1 MAGMYPK
8 NEEITIFGEKVQW
21 PGVDASGKFTNGSF
35 DDPLVKPSFIPA
47 ETINLILDNLSGL
60 ITKLGGTPNNT
71 SAAQLAELF
80 VSAATAN
87 KGIMRDAAGRA
98 QVAAPATEA
107 DIARKKEIDDII
119 NGIVALKKLTVEG
132 DIIQKG
138 PNKITH
144 AEDVYT
150 KKDMIHLREGAIA
163 ALASNALAGLIAE
176 RYDGTKNGV
185 LAFDKTGTARVG
197 DEGDAQPLATRA
209 ESSEMSDGAFV
220 RWNGGKQRLET
231 QGGTHITV
239 TDSYDTGTIEYD
251 KTIVVKAASPVIL
264 TLGNGTYA
272 GIEVK
277 IINSTQKDH
286 AIRGTTARDGDS
298 TLQAGQIQTI
308 IWNGNKWEGLSCP
321 RIGEVY
327 VQYPQQ
333 TTPMDLFVCTK
344 WKLQE
349 QYAGAFFRATGGNAA
364 AFIEKTGNLIAQSG
378 QNKNHKHNG
387 TTHNMSGNNEG
398 SVTGYGVN
406 EAGFFRSRSG
416 NITLSNEAGINLDS
430 ANWGSGTYRTFNIS
444 VQHTHKFTT
453 DPNGGDEARPDNYTF
468 RIWLRTA

>member
-1 MAGMYPK
+1 MG
-8 NEEITIFGEKVQW
+8 
-21 PGVDASGKFTNGSF
+21 
-35 DDPLVKPSFIPA
+35 
-47 ETINLILDNLSGL
+47 
-60 ITKLGGTPNNT
+60 
-71 SAAQLAELF
+71 
-80 VSAATAN
+80 
-87 KGIMRDAAGRA
+87 DAAGRA

-119 NGIVALKKLTVEG
+119 NGVVALKKLTVEG

-138 PNKITH
+138 ANKITH

-264 TLGNGTYA
+264 KLGNGTYA

-298 TLQAGQIQTI
+298 TLQAGQIQTV

-333 TTPMDLFVCTK
+333 TSPTDLFVCTK

-349 QYAGAFFRATGGNAA
+349 QYTGAFFRATGGNAA
-364 AFIEKTGNLIAQSG
+364 VFIEKTGELVSQKEGLPNITGKISVA
-378 QNKNHKHNG
+378 
-387 TTHNMSGNNEG
+387 TGNNGGGTATGAFYHGGYEG
-398 SVTGYGVN
+398 DAAWNGVKERSIRLFDASRANSIYGNSEHVTPENYSVK
-406 EAGFFRSRSG
+406 
-416 NITLSNEAGINLDS
+416 L
-430 ANWGSGTYRTFNIS
+430 
-444 VQHTHKFTT
+444 
-453 DPNGGDEARPDNYTF
+453 
-468 RIWLRTA
+468 WLRVA

>member
-35 DDPLVKPSFIPA
+35 DDPLIKPSFIPA

-71 SAAQLAELF
+71 SAAQLADVF
-80 VSAATAN
+80 VSAATAC
-87 KGIMRDAAGRA
+87 KGIIRDAEGRA
-98 QVAAPATEA
+98 KVAAPEA
-107 DIARKKEIDDII
+107 EDDIARKKEVDDVI
-119 NGIVALKKLTVEG
+119 NGVVALKKLTVEG

-138 PNKITH
+138 ANKITH

-231 QGGTHITV
+231 KLEQATFGICTTQTNAMDKEVTINGFVRQAGAHFYVKFNNDGGGTRNVYNLTLNVHDGNAHTGAAPVYVGKYQCGIGAINAGCTYEMLFDGEHYVILNSDIVAQEISESVSYIKHGNSLIKQWGKIETPTV
-239 TDSYDTGTIEYD
+239 SFAINFTGTNY
-251 KTIVVKAASPVIL
+251 IL
-264 TLGNGTYA
+264 ITQHGKGSAYPYTLKSLA
-272 GIEVK
+272 
-277 IINSTQKDH
+277 
-286 AIRGTTARDGDS
+286 
-298 TLQAGQIQTI
+298 
-308 IWNGNKWEGLSCP
+308 LS
-321 RIGEVY
+321 
-327 VQYPQQ
+327 
-333 TTPMDLFVCTK
+333 
-344 WKLQE
+344 
-349 QYAGAFFRATGGNAA
+349 
-364 AFIEKTGNLIAQSG
+364 
-378 QNKNHKHNG
+378 
-387 TTHNMSGNNEG
+387 
-398 SVTGYGVN
+398 
-406 EAGFFRSRSG
+406 GF
-416 NITLSNEAGINLDS
+416 T
-430 ANWGSGTYRTFNIS
+430 
-444 VQHTHKFTT
+444 VQHYQDIYT
-453 DPNGGDEARPDNYTF
+453 DGLYVTIGY
-468 RIWLRTA
+468 

>member
-1 MAGMYPK
+1 MAGMYPE
-8 NEEITIFGEKVQW
+8 NQNISIFGEQVQW
-21 PGVDASGKFTNGSF
+21 PGVDDTGKFTNGSF

-60 ITKLGGTPNNT
+60 ITKLGGMPNNT

-87 KGIMRDAAGRA
+87 KGVMRDAEGRA
-98 QVAAPATEA
+98 QVAAPAMEA

-119 NGIVALKKLTVEG
+119 NGVVALKKLTVEG

-138 PNKITH
+138 ANKITH

-185 LAFDKTGTARVG
+185 LAFDKTSTARVG

-298 TLQAGQIQTI
+298 TLQAGQIQTV
-308 IWNGNKWEGLSCP
+308 IWNGSKWEGLSCP

-333 TTPMDLFVCTK
+333 TSPTDLFVCTK

-349 QYAGAFFRATGGNAA
+349 QYAGAFFRATGGNSA
-364 AFIEKTGNLIAQSG
+364 AFIEKTGNLIKQKEG
-378 QNKNHKHNG
+378 LPNITGYDTLGWYRQHIGIVNNG
-387 TTHNMSGNNEG
+387 GDNAGAFITGEIRDGSYGGMNEG
-398 SVTGYGVN
+398 SGSVSRGIKFDASKSNQIYGNSEHVTPENY
-406 EAGFFRSRSG
+406 
-416 NITLSNEAGINLDS
+416 
-430 ANWGSGTYRTFNIS
+430 S
-444 VQHTHKFTT
+444 VKL
-453 DPNGGDEARPDNYTF
+453 
-468 RIWLRTA
+468 WLRIA

>member
-1 MAGMYPK
+1 MAGMYPE

-21 PGVDASGKFTNGSF
+21 PGVDKNGKFTNGSF
-35 DDPLVKPSFIPA
+35 SNPLEKPSFIPA
-47 ETINLILDNLSGL
+47 GTINLILDNLSAL
-60 ITKLGGTPNNT
+60 ITKLGGTPDNT
-71 SAAQLAELF
+71 SVTQLAELF
-80 VSAATAN
+80 TSAIQAN

-98 QVAAPATEA
+98 QVAAPAMED
-107 DIARKKEIDDII
+107 DIARKKEVDDII
-119 NGIVALKKLTVEG
+119 NGVVALKKLTVEG

-138 PNKITH
+138 SNKITH

-163 ALASNALAGLIAE
+163 ALASNALAGLLAE
-176 RYDGTKNGV
+176 CYDGAKNGV

-197 DEGDAQPLATRA
+197 DEGAAQPLATRA
-209 ESSEMSDGAFV
+209 ESTEMSDGAFV

-239 TDSYDTGTIEYD
+239 TDSYDVGVIDYD
-251 KTIVVKAASPVIL
+251 KTIDINAASPIIL

-277 IINSTQKDH
+277 IINATQKDH
-286 AIRGTTARDGDS
+286 AIRGTTAREGDS

-308 IWNGNKWEGLSCP
+308 IWNGSKWEGLSCP

-333 TTPMDLFVCTK
+333 EAPQDLFICTK

-349 QYAGAFFRATGGNAA
+349 QYAGAFFRSTGGNAA
-364 AFIEKTGNLIAQSG
+364 NFIEKSGNLIKQEGRNKHHTHEVTTPEGKFSCTFPGVESTSG
-378 QNKNHKHNG
+378 
-387 TTHNMSGNNEG
+387 TSGCFTSTGGLNSKTSG
-398 SVTGYGVN
+398 SGVN
-406 EAGFFRSRSG
+406 SEFFAGYVYLNSKKL
-416 NITLSNEAGINLDS
+416 T
-430 ANWGSGTYRTFNIS
+430 
-444 VQHTHKFTT
+444 TT
-453 DPNGGDEARPDNYTF
+453 DNGGDDPRPDNYTVKL
-468 RIWLRTA
+468 WLRTA